1 MHTCTAKKYKVM
13 KYTSQLKIDL
23 FYSLTFVLKTSF
35 NEKKNVINH
44 QIVWV
49 FDFGDNFYHY
59 FYE

>member
-1 MHTCTAKKYKVM
+1 M

-49 FDFGDNFYHY
+49 FDFGDNFYPY